1 MGIIHEHEIIKTKL
15 EIQEQALKNIVQE
28 IHDNIGQIL
37 SLAKLHLGTLDFSK
51 PEEVAQKTF
60 NSNQLIG
67 QAIKDLR
74 NLTRHLDADH
84 ISRVGLLK
92 SIDHE
97 LGLMPRERAAN
108 PLLTVTGGIG
118 PLSKD
123 EELMLFRIVQ
133 EGIQHFL
140 ECSNTSLVSVRVQY
154 QDNILE
160 IDILNKEMQHNE
172 EQTNEIPNEHMNMIY
187 SRSALI
193 GARLQVNRLLKNETT
208 INITFPF
215 QNTKPAL

>member
-67 QAIKDLR
+67 KAIKDLR
-74 NLTRHLDADH
+74 NLARHLDANH
-84 ISRVGLLK
+84 ISRVGLFK
-92 SIDHE
+92 SISYE
-97 LGLMPRERAAN
+97 LGFLPKERAAD
-108 PLLTVTGGIG
+108 PLLTIAGSMGI
-118 PLSKD
+118 LNK
-123 EELMLFRIVQ
+123 EVELMLFRIVQ
-133 EGIQHFL
+133 ECIRYFI
-140 ECSNTSLVSVRVQY
+140 EDSNTSFIAVQIKCHDDILVIS
-154 QDNILE
+154 
-160 IDILNKEMQHNE
+160 ILNKGMQHHKVQPDN
-172 EQTNEIPNEHMNMIY
+172 QPDDPINMIH

-193 GARLQVNRLLKNETT
+193 GARLQVDHPSNNETVIKIT
-208 INITFPF
+208 IPF
-215 QNTKPAL
+215 SNH

>member
-67 QAIKDLR
+67 KAIKDLR
-74 NLTRHLDADH
+74 NLAKHLDADH

-92 SIDHE
+92 SIDYE
-97 LGLMPRERAAN
+97 LSFMPRERAAD
-108 PLLTVTGGIG
+108 PLLTVTGSMGA
-118 PLSKD
+118 LNKE

-133 EGIQHFL
+133 GGIRYFI
-140 ECSNTSLVSVRVQY
+140 ERSNTSLVSVQVHCHEAVLVI
-154 QDNILE
+154 NIL
-160 IDILNKEMQHNE
+160 DKETQCRE
-172 EQTNEIPNEHMNMIY
+172 EQQDDMLDTHMNMIY

-193 GARLQVNRLLKNETT
+193 GANLKISHVHTNETI

-215 QNTKPAL
+215 SNH

>member
-15 EIQEQALKNIVQE
+15 EIQEQALKNTVQE

-37 SLAKLHLGTLDFSK
+37 SLAKLHLGTLDFSR

-67 QAIKDLR
+67 KAIKDLR
-74 NLTRHLDADH
+74 NLARHLDANH

-92 SIDHE
+92 SIDYE
-97 LGLMPRERAAN
+97 LGFMPRERAADS
-108 PLLTVTGGIG
+108 LLTVTGSIG
-118 PLSKD
+118 SLGKD

-133 EGIQHFL
+133 AGIHCFL
-140 ECSNTSLVSVRVQY
+140 ERSSTSLISVQIQC
-154 QDNILE
+154 QD
-160 IDILNKEMQHNE
+160 DILMINIINKEMEHCEDQAGN
-172 EQTNEIPNEHMNMIY
+172 IPDAHMSMIY

-193 GARLQVNRLLKNETT
+193 GARLQVDNMLKNETT

-215 QNTKPAL
+215 SNH

>member
-67 QAIKDLR
+67 KAIKDLR
-74 NLTRHLDADH
+74 NLAKHLDADH
-84 ISRVGLLK
+84 VSRIGLLK
-92 SIDHE
+92 SLDHE
-97 LGLMPRERAAN
+97 LGFLPKERAGD
-108 PLLTVTGGIG
+108 PLLTVTGNIG
-118 PLSKD
+118 ALDK
-123 EELMLFRIVQ
+123 EKELMLFRMVQ
-133 EGIQHFL
+133 EGIRYFL
-140 ECSNTSLVSVRVQY
+140 EHNNSSFISIQVQSQPDTLNIKLFNTMQHKEEQ
-154 QDNILE
+154 QDNLE
-160 IDILNKEMQHNE
+160 DTRLQ
-172 EQTNEIPNEHMNMIY
+172 MIY

-193 GARLQVNRLLKNETT
+193 GASLHIGHTSNHETT
-208 INITFPF
+208 IHIIFPF
-215 QNTKPAL
+215 SNY

>member
-15 EIQEQALKNIVQE
+15 EIQEQALKNTVQE

-67 QAIKDLR
+67 KAIKDLR
-74 NLTRHLDADH
+74 KLAKHLDANY
-84 ISRVGLLK
+84 ICQGGLLK
-92 SIDHE
+92 SIGYE
-97 LGLMPRERAAN
+97 LGFMPLDRAAE
-108 PLLTVTGGIG
+108 PLLSITGKMA
-118 PLSKD
+118 PLRKE

-133 EGIQHFL
+133 AGIQYFI
-140 ECSNTSLVSVRVQY
+140 ENSSTSQISVLINCREEA
-154 QDNILE
+154 LE
-160 IDILNKEMQHNE
+160 INIRNMEMQYD
-172 EQTNEIPNEHMNMIY
+172 EQHTSNVPDQHMDMIH
-187 SRSALI
+187 SRSAMI
-193 GARLQVNRLLKNETT
+193 GARLQVDHRRKNETT

-215 QNTKPAL
+215 TNH

>member
-1 MGIIHEHEIIKTKL
+1 MGTIHEHEIIKTKL
-15 EIQEQALKNIVQE
+15 EIQEQALKNTVQE

-67 QAIKDLR
+67 KAIRDLR
-74 NLTRHLDADH
+74 NLAKHLDANH
-84 ISRVGLLK
+84 ICQAGLLK

-97 LGLMPRERAAN
+97 LGFMPGDRAAD
-108 PLLTVTGGIG
+108 PLLTVTGNTA
-118 PLSKD
+118 PLCKD

-133 EGIQHFL
+133 EAIQYFL
-140 ECSNTSLVSVRVQY
+140 ESSSTSQISVRINCQEET
-154 QDNILE
+154 LE
-160 IDILNKEMQHNE
+160 INIHNMEMQYGQ
-172 EQTNEIPNEHMNMIY
+172 EQTGYIPDKHMTMIH
-187 SRSALI
+187 SRSAMI
-193 GARLQVNRLLKNETT
+193 GARLQVNHMLKNETT

-215 QNTKPAL
+215 TNH

>member
-67 QAIKDLR
+67 KAIKDLR

-84 ISRVGLLK
+84 ISRVGLSR
-92 SIDHE
+92 SIDYE
-97 LGLMPRERAAN
+97 LGFMPKERAAD
-108 PLLTVTGGIG
+108 PLLTVTGSIGI
-118 PLSKD
+118 LNKE

-133 EGIQHFL
+133 EGIRCFIEHN
-140 ECSNTSLVSVRVQY
+140 STSLIAVQI
-154 QDNILE
+154 QCQSGVLEINILNSEMQE
-160 IDILNKEMQHNE
+160 IDQVNNIQAFDMS
-172 EQTNEIPNEHMNMIY
+172 MIY

-193 GARLQVNRLLKNETT
+193 GAQLQVSHTQKNETA
-208 INITFPF
+208 IHITFPF
-215 QNTKPAL
+215 SNH

>member
-37 SLAKLHLGTLDFSK
+37 SLAKLHLGTLDFSR

-67 QAIKDLR
+67 KAIKDLR
-74 NLTRHLDADH
+74 NLARHLDANH
-84 ISRVGLLK
+84 ISRVGLLR
-92 SIDHE
+92 SIDYE
-97 LGLMPRERAAN
+97 LGFMPKDRAADS
-108 PLLTVTGGIG
+108 LLTVTGSIG
-118 PLSKD
+118 ALGKD

-133 EGIQHFL
+133 EGIHYFL
-140 ECSNTSLVSVRVQY
+140 ERSSTSLISVQIQCHNNVLLI
-154 QDNILE
+154 NI
-160 IDILNKEMQHNE
+160 INKEMEHCEKQAGN
-172 EQTNEIPNEHMNMIY
+172 IPDTHMSMIY

-193 GARLQVNRLLKNETT
+193 GARLQVDSMLKNETT

-215 QNTKPAL
+215 TNH